1 MMMVGWKWD
10 DDNHGQQIYLTIN
23 GERGDD
29 DGGMMTTMNNVNDEH
44 KEMNGGQGMA
54 DLSEWS
60 SSVAQQIL
68 VSTIIVQLRA

>member
-1 MMMVGWKWD
+1 
-10 DDNHGQQIYLTIN
+10 
-23 GERGDD
+23 
-29 DGGMMTTMNNVNDEH
+29 MTTMNNVNDEH